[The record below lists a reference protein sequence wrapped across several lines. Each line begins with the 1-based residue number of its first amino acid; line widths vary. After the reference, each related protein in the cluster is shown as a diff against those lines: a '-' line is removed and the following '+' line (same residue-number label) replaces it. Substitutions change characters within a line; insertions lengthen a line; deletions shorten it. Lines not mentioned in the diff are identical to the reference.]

1 MEKTLYR
8 SENRGKAD
16 HGWLKARHSFS
27 FAGWHNPQRL
37 HFGVLRVLND
47 DIVAPGRGFDMH
59 PHENMEIIT
68 IPLSGSLEHRDDMGN
83 TSMIQ
88 EGDVQVMSAGT
99 GVLHSE
105 YNPDDEQAVN
115 LLQIWLFP
123 RERNLTPRYQQKT
136 FYPEKQVNQLVQ
148 IISPDQDDG
157 LMWLHQDAWF
167 YISLVEAGN
176 KLEHHFHHDHNG
188 VYLFLISGELEVAGE
203 KLRARDAIGVSRTDK
218 LTIQGLKDSRF
229 LLMEFPMQN

>member
-68 IPLSGSLEHRDDMGN
+68 IPLSGYLEHRDDMGN

-123 RERNLTPRYQQKT
+123 RERNLTPR
-136 FYPEKQVNQLVQ
+136 
-148 IISPDQDDG
+148 
-157 LMWLHQDAWF
+157 
-167 YISLVEAGN
+167 
-176 KLEHHFHHDHNG
+176 
-188 VYLFLISGELEVAGE
+188 
-203 KLRARDAIGVSRTDK
+203 
-218 LTIQGLKDSRF
+218 
-229 LLMEFPMQN
+229 